1 MAWSGNVYPGFQIDS
16 ERERALF
23 RHALVRRQVAQYL
36 GLDDCPHRLRW
47 LEFGLFY
54 YRLTLVM
61 EHYRS
66 LPEGT
71 ERCALRPILAEAML
85 FLRACRAAMS
95 DRATAASVS
104 EEDAFGFMGD
114 TWVPPF

>member
-1 MAWSGNVYPGFQIDS
+1 MAWSGNAYPEFQIDT
-16 ERERALF
+16 ERERSLLRRAL
-23 RHALVRRQVAQYL
+23 ARRQVAQYL
-36 GLDDCPHRLRW
+36 GLDGCPRRLHW

-54 YRLTLVM
+54 YRLTLLL
-61 EHYRS
+61 EHFQR
-66 LPEGT
+66 LPEGA
-71 ERCALRPILAEAML
+71 ERCALRPLLAEALL

-114 TWVPPF
+114 TWIPPF